1 MKVKKEENHPI
12 THWYGSWRGRGDR
25 RRGVELRNQTT
36 LPVERKRLSL
46 VWKQTLVT
54 IPLLFFFFFKSQ
66 LREHEHAPFTSLY
79 RASGRLGDKSGHC
92 SLSLFID
99 TCFLSPLGLWRPSG
113 PLRSKGNHCHS
124 PIPGSTTLRTR
135 QVMATGL
142 LMAGMESRRL
152 ASPSVSFSR
161 DGRWLCITTG

>member
-1 MKVKKEENHPI
+1 M
-12 THWYGSWRGRGDR
+12 
-25 RRGVELRNQTT
+25 
-36 LPVERKRLSL
+36 ERKRRQKERSRTQ
-46 VWKQTLVT
+46 KPNHPSCREKT
-54 IPLLFFFFFKSQ
+54 IKLGVEADISHNTTAFFFFFKSQ

-79 RASGRLGDKSGHC
+79 RASGRLGDKSGHY